1 MTTTCTRFSPE
12 PFETGIHYHNE
23 LLNSVLLKLSNKP
36 STLLEVGHRVLHC
49 ILQCREQRPYLEELN
64 DDFNLHLHLHYC
76 SIKML
81 YQAATLVSAAL
92 YHHSCPEV
100 FILLKLWALSQRRRW
115 HLTVVCL
122 PLTFTHLYS
131 FTHSL
136 IYHLIYIIRYVYYWL
151 QFRVD

>member
-1 MTTTCTRFSPE
+1 
-12 PFETGIHYHNE
+12 
-23 LLNSVLLKLSNKP
+23 
-36 STLLEVGHRVLHC
+36 
-49 ILQCREQRPYLEELN
+49 
-64 DDFNLHLHLHYC
+64 
-76 SIKML
+76 ML
-81 YQAATLVSAAL
+81 YQAAALVSAAL

-151 QFRVD
+151 QFCVDWNTANYFVVTSGQTGENDSYGFIQTEPSVIHRSSVTYINYILAHNCRFESSLMISFLYSWSCVQQRCE